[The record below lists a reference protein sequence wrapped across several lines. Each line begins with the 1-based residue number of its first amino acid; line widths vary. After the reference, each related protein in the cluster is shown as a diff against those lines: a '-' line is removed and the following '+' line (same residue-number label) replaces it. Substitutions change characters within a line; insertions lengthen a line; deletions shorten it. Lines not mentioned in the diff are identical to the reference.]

1 MLSHIIINVHQLI
14 LLLEK
19 KHNIHT
25 VSGIRL
31 TLSGNGTV
39 KIRFNLHTSM
49 ERHQQRL
56 ILTYFRLCS
65 VFYFKNTEY
74 QKKNRNKLKAVKL
87 NAKVST
93 HIYFCSTNS

>member
-1 MLSHIIINVHQLI
+1 MLSHIIITVHQLI
-14 LLLEK
+14 LSLENK

-39 KIRFNLHTSM
+39 KIRFNLHTSV

-56 ILTYFRLCS
+56 ILT
-65 VFYFKNTEY
+65 
-74 QKKNRNKLKAVKL
+74 
-87 NAKVST
+87 
-93 HIYFCSTNS
+93 

>member
-1 MLSHIIINVHQLI
+1 MTINKQLWNKCYPTLSSTFTSLFFY
-14 LLLEK
+14 LKK

-49 ERHQQRL
+49 ERHQHRL
-56 ILTYFRLCS
+56 ILTYFRLGS

-74 QKKNRNKLKAVKL
+74 RKKRE
-87 NAKVST
+87 
-93 HIYFCSTNS
+93 TN